1 MLTRCLRRSTAF
13 WRPLIPGLLLC
24 LAITAIAVGLQWIE
38 IRLIGHLYLED
49 LVLAILVGTA
59 LRTVWTPGATAN
71 PGINF
76 SGKLLLEVAVALLGL
91 AISVQTLERA
101 GLALIVGIACIVL
114 TSLTVSFLVSRALGL
129 TTKMAILIASGNSIC
144 GNSAIAAVAPVIGAS
159 SADIA
164 ASIAFTAVLG
174 VIAVLALPL
183 LAPLLGMSQ
192 TQYGVLAG
200 LTVYAVP
207 QVLAATLPIGA
218 LSNQVGTLVKLIRVL
233 MLGPLVITLSVLS
246 SRLRKASSTAGKR
259 LSIRQFVP
267 WFIAAFIALA
277 ALRSAGLVPQEVIAP
292 ATAASKWLTTLA
304 MAALGLG
311 VDLKSVARAGPRIT
325 AAVTI
330 SLIALCAMS
339 LALICA
345 IQLS

>member
-1 MLTRCLRRSTAF
+1 
-13 WRPLIPGLLLC
+13 
-24 LAITAIAVGLQWIE
+24 
-38 IRLIGHLYLED
+38 
-49 LVLAILVGTA
+49 
-59 LRTVWTPGATAN
+59 
-71 PGINF
+71 
-76 SGKLLLEVAVALLGL
+76 
-91 AISVQTLERA
+91 VQTLERA

-174 VIAVLALPL
+174 VIAVLVLPL

-233 MLGPLVITLSVLS
+233 MLGPLVITLSLLS
-246 SRLRKASSTAGKR
+246 GRLRKARGTPGKR

-292 ATAASKWLTTLA
+292 ATVASKWLTTLA